1 MLHIAT
7 PGATPIETDTMSETA
22 TITRAEYD
30 RLCAAEEDFD
40 DLRAALAAR
49 AHIEAGTDELVP
61 AAVADRLI
69 DGASALRVWR
79 EHRALSQSALARA
92 SGVNRVQIADIEADR
107 ATGSVRTL
115 RALADALRITVD
127 DLLSA

>member
-1 MLHIAT
+1 
-7 PGATPIETDTMSETA
+7 MSNTV

-30 RLCAAEEDFD
+30 RLCAAEEDFA
-40 DLRAALAAR
+40 DLRAALAVR
-49 AHIEAGTDELVP
+49 DRIEAGTEELVP

-69 DGASALRVWR
+69 DGASPLKVWR

-92 SGVNRVQIADIEADR
+92 SGVNRVQLADIEADR
-107 ATGSVRTL
+107 ATGSVQTL

-127 DLLSA
+127 DLLPA

>member
-1 MLHIAT
+1 MN
-7 PGATPIETDTMSETA
+7 ETV

-30 RLCAAEEDFD
+30 RLRAAEEDFE

-49 AHIEAGTDELVP
+49 QRIEAGTEELVP

-69 DGASALRVWR
+69 DGESPLKVWR

-92 SGVNRVQIADIEADR
+92 SGVNRVQIADIEANR
-107 ATGSVRTL
+107 ATGSARTL
-115 RALADALRITVD
+115 RILADALRVTVD
-127 DLLSA
+127 DLLPA